1 MWVIPHNV
9 LAVVFG
15 TSSQYA
21 TEGHGKGNFFLG
33 QISRDPGPFFYPVA
47 WLLRTTPLVLLGLLA
62 LGGVYLRKAR
72 SARSEERLPVKV
84 LVGAL
89 LLYAGLFVVFMTLG
103 EKKQDRYILPI
114 YPVFSALAAVGL
126 VHVANVKYQIP
137 NSEHHVPSLQ
147 SLILVAILV
156 LQGILVVA
164 NYPYYFT
171 YYNPLMG
178 GAPTAARVMTV
189 GWGEGLDQAAS
200 YLNGLSDAEQFRVT
214 SWYHNSLGPFF
225 QGEATHYASDAGQTL
240 SSDYA
245 VVYRNQIQRELPTAE
260 LVRYLTE
267 NHTPVFTATMQ
278 GVDYVYV
285 YSLPLV
291 RRSDWQMSRLS
302 GRVIFFGVGGAEA
315 DDKTAIDTGDESLS
329 ARLYWQN
336 DGLPVSEEWWVALE
350 PVTGPIQPWQAC
362 YLRSDFADER
372 LMVGALLE
380 SECQLGEEGAPSGVY
395 HLRVG
400 VGPDPDQITIIPFA
414 EGELAVVVEDGGSPH
429 LVSRLTALDV
439 LARYLMPQGAHP
451 ADLVYYGAVR
461 LVGYTTES
469 VLTAKGRH
477 VQVHTYWQALEPL
490 PMAELDQAVRVEIA
504 LLSPQGMVLTMT
516 EGPFRDSETWPAV
529 WSPGQVLTTTL
540 SLPLPDSVPPQSQ
553 LGLNV
558 LLNSQRQ
565 KPLDSSGEVVEPSL
579 PALIVH

>member
-1 MWVIPHNV
+1 
-9 LAVVFG
+9 
-15 TSSQYA
+15 
-21 TEGHGKGNFFLG
+21 
-33 QISRDPGPFFYPVA
+33 
-47 WLLRTTPLVLLGLLA
+47 
-62 LGGVYLRKAR
+62 
-72 SARSEERLPVKV
+72 
-84 LVGAL
+84 
-89 LLYAGLFVVFMTLG
+89 
-103 EKKQDRYILPI
+103 
-114 YPVFSALAAVGL
+114 
-126 VHVANVKYQIP
+126 
-137 NSEHHVPSLQ
+137 
-147 SLILVAILV
+147 
-156 LQGILVVA
+156 
-164 NYPYYFT
+164 
-171 YYNPLMG
+171 
-178 GAPTAARVMTV
+178 
-189 GWGEGLDQAAS
+189 
-200 YLNGLSDAEQFRVT
+200 
-214 SWYHNSLGPFF
+214 
-225 QGEATHYASDAGQTL
+225 
-240 SSDYA
+240 
-245 VVYRNQIQRELPTAE
+245 
-260 LVRYLTE
+260 
-267 NHTPVFTATMQ
+267 MQ

>member
-1 MWVIPHNV
+1 
-9 LAVVFG
+9 
-15 TSSQYA
+15 
-21 TEGHGKGNFFLG
+21 
-33 QISRDPGPFFYPVA
+33 
-47 WLLRTTPLVLLGLLA
+47 
-62 LGGVYLRKAR
+62 
-72 SARSEERLPVKV
+72 V

-114 YPVFSALAAVGL
+114 YPVISALAAVGL
-126 VHVANVKYQIP
+126 VHLANVKYQIP
-137 NSEHHVPSLQ
+137 NTQHYVPNLQ

-171 YYNPLMG
+171 YYNPLLG

-200 YLNGLSDAEQFRVT
+200 YLNDMSRAEQFRVT
-214 SWYHNSLGPFF
+214 SWYHYSFRPFF
-225 QGEATHYASDAGQTL
+225 QGEATRFVSDAGQTL

-291 RRSDWQMSRLS
+291 RRSDWQTSRLS

-315 DDKTAIDTGDESLS
+315 DDKTAIDTGDEPPSM
-329 ARLYWQN
+329 RLYWQN
-336 DGLPVSEEWWVALE
+336 DGLPVSDEWWVALE
-350 PVTGPIQPWQAC
+350 PVTGPIQPWRVC
-362 YLRSDFADER
+362 YLRSNFADER
-372 LMVGALLE
+372 PMVGALLE
-380 SECQLGEEGAPSGVY
+380 SECQLGEEGAPSGAY

-400 VGPDPDQITIIPFA
+400 VGPDPDQITTIPFA
-414 EGELAVVVEDGGSPH
+414 EGELALAVDDGGSPH

-439 LARYLMPQGAHP
+439 QARYSMPQGARP
-451 ADLVYYGAVR
+451 ADLVYFGAAR

-469 VLTAKGRH
+469 VSTAKGRH
-477 VQVHTYWQALEPL
+477 LKVHAYWQALEPL
-490 PMAELDQAVRVEIA
+490 PMTELEQAVRVEIA
-504 LLSPQGMVLTMT
+504 LLSPQGMVMAMT
-516 EGPFRDSETWPAV
+516 EGPFGDSETWPEV
-529 WSPGQVLTTTL
+529 WSLGQVLTGTL
-540 SLPLPDSVPPQSQ
+540 LLPLPDSVPPRSQ

-558 LLNSQRQ
+558 VLNGQRRN
-565 KPLDSSGEVVEPSL
+565 PFNSRGEAVEPTL
-579 PALIVH
+579 PAFVVQ